1 MLISSSIPTQ
11 AADKKLVLGR
21 VSVRADMSLHG
32 LKTMNSYLRTVLKDG
47 ENITFSEKVVP
58 TLSEMVELVKTGD
71 VDLVSETPMGM
82 IALEKNA
89 QANIILHEWKQGIAE
104 YASLIIARADSS
116 IEDVDDLVGKVIA
129 FEDSGSTSG
138 FLMPLAMLRKKGFKN
153 ALLQNRSEKPPAGS
167 IGHVFATY
175 EINIASLVA
184 RRLVDAGAISD
195 LNWND
200 PLAVPPGFKKR
211 LKIIHASALVPRA
224 AVLVSKHMSADL
236 KADLLQQFSLMHKSF
251 AGREAM
257 KTYHDVSLFT
267 PITAEL
273 EAQFAELR
281 DLHTF
286 VKDEIK

>member
-1 MLISSSIPTQ
+1 MRPEM
-11 AADKKLVLGR
+11 A
-21 VSVRADMSLHG
+21 LHD
-32 LKTMNSYLRTVLKDG
+32 LKAMNNYLRTVLKDG

-58 TLSEMVELVKTGD
+58 TLSEMIKLMKSGD

-89 QANIILHEWKQGIAE
+89 HANILIHEWKKGTAE
-104 YASLIIARADSS
+104 YASLIIARADSG
-116 IEDVDDLVGKVIA
+116 ITDVDGLVGRVIA

-138 FLMPLAMLRKKGFKN
+138 FLMPLAMLRKKGFKST
-153 ALLQNRSEKPPAGS
+153 LLKNRSEKPPAGT
-167 IGHVFATY
+167 IGYVFATH

-184 RRLVDAGAISD
+184 RKLVDAGAISD

-200 PLAVPPGFKKR
+200 PLEVPPGFKKR

-224 AVLVSKHMSADL
+224 AVVVSKHVSADL
-236 KADLLQQFSLMHKSF
+236 KTDLFQQFSQMHKSF

-257 KTYHDVSLFT
+257 KTYHGVSLFT

-281 DLHTF
+281 ELHTF
-286 VKDEIK
+286 VKDEIQ